1 MAAPQDDRLRVFQ
14 AQGRVMSDA
23 LLLRHRDVW
32 SRKPILRALYRH
44 WYREI
49 ASHLKPGPTVEIGG
63 GTGNLKEFAP
73 NVICTDLVPT
83 PWLDAVADAQRLPF
97 GSRTLSNMVLFDAL
111 HHIEQIRLFF
121 DEAVRVLCPGGRIVL
136 MDPYISWL
144 SWPVYQFLHSEPVDL
159 RQDPMSVETF
169 REGRKPFD
177 SNQAVALIVCGVV
190 GAMLI
195 APAFL
200 VDMRR
205 ALHEPS
211 VLGVDE
217 RLTDVRVDQISWL
230 AEQKG
235 GRWGRYGWYL
245 GPGEQGHLRLS
256 LPGSKR
262 GNLKL
267 RLWVFAAGPTRG
279 LVVDFAASREIPTH
293 ELDGHII
300 TIPTS
305 GSAAVVPQAG

>member
-1 MAAPQDDRLRVFQ
+1 
-14 AQGRVMSDA
+14 MSDA

-32 SRKPILRALYRH
+32 SRKPILRALYGH

-97 GSRTLSNMVLFDAL
+97 SSASLSNMVLFDAL

-121 DEAVRVLCPGGRIVL
+121 DEAVRVLCPGGRIVV

-177 SNQAVALIVCGVV
+177 SNQAVATIVFERSFGDFQRRYPQLHKLVHRRQ
-190 GAMLI
+190 
-195 APAFL
+195 AFL
-200 VDMRR
+200 AYPLSGGFDHRSLVPMFFLEPLLALER
-205 ALHEPS
+205 ALS
-211 VLGVDE
+211 FLDRYLAFRILVVLE
-217 RLTDVRVDQISWL
+217 RL
-230 AEQKG
+230 A
-235 GRWGRYGWYL
+235 
-245 GPGEQGHLRLS
+245 
-256 LPGSKR
+256 
-262 GNLKL
+262 
-267 RLWVFAAGPTRG
+267 
-279 LVVDFAASREIPTH
+279 
-293 ELDGHII
+293 
-300 TIPTS
+300 
-305 GSAAVVPQAG
+305 